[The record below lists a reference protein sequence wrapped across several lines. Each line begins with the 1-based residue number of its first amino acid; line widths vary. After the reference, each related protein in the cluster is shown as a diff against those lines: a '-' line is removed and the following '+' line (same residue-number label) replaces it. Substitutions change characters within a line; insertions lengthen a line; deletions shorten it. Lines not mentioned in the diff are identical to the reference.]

1 MKKLQYTFFSH
12 LLQDISFNNM
22 HILALLFLY
31 SQLQMLQFLDS
42 LLAYLPVSCSIQPVK
57 GTRGQGAA
65 QLFSLALE
73 KELVSL
79 RECVSL
85 LLCEKE
91 VEERK
96 RSPGYDEIPETG
108 SVEGLQRCREAWQ
121 RDLEGSRMRL
131 SPLVD
136 VGRYRKLTQS
146 LSDIQLDGDLA
157 ALVETQRTL
166 LS

>member
-1 MKKLQYTFFSH
+1 
-12 LLQDISFNNM
+12 
-22 HILALLFLY
+22 
-31 SQLQMLQFLDS
+31 MLQFLDS

-65 QLFSLALE
+65 ELFSSALE
-73 KELVSL
+73 KEVVSL

-91 VEERK
+91 EDKK
-96 RSPGYDEIPETG
+96 RSSPGHYETPEPG

-121 RDLEGSRMRL
+121 RDVERSRMRL

-146 LSDIQLDGDLA
+146 VSTVQLNGDLA
-157 ALVETQRTL
+157 ALLEIQRTL
-166 LS
+166 LQ